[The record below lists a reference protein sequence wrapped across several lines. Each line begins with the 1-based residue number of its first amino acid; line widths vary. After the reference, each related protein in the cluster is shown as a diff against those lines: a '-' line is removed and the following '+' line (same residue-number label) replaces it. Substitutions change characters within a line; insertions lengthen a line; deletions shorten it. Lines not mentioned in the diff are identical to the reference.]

1 MKITDIDIFVV
12 DGGRRPWLFSAVRTD
27 AGITGYGEFGSGNVA
42 HSLVG
47 LIKDIKPLLIGKDPT
62 AVEKIYFDLYRH
74 LRQAPGG
81 IAQMGIA
88 GVELACWDIKGK
100 ALGLPVSHLVG
111 GPHRSFQ
118 RVYWS
123 HLASARAGDP
133 SLAPDKPLKDWDA
146 VARAAQEAP
155 EKGYNAFKTNIIWP
169 GDRPRAITQGRDG
182 QNHDQRADS
191 NLVRHVEKQISV
203 MREAVGSS
211 VDILLDI
218 NYNFKTEG
226 AIRIA
231 RALEGYNLF
240 WIEHDN
246 ENPLA
251 LSQLRESTNIP
262 VCSGEQHFTVREY
275 LPYFDLHSMDT
286 VKVDVQWQGF
296 SASKKVADI
305 AETYEMN
312 IAPHNP
318 ASELASFQSVHLC
331 ASVSNVRIMESDPE
345 AVPWRSELFTNL
357 PEVIGGFMTVPTTP
371 GWGCDLVESAAIKYA
386 WES

>member
-88 GVELACWDIKGK
+88 GVELACWDTKGK

-275 LPYFDLHSMDT
+275 LPYFELHSMDT

-357 PEVIGGFMTVPTTP
+357 PEVIDGFMTVPTTP

>member
-111 GPHRSFQ
+111 GPHRSSQ

-231 RALEGYNLF
+231 RALEAYNLF

-357 PEVIGGFMTVPTTP
+357 PEVIDGFMTVPTTP

>member
-27 AGITGYGEFGSGNVA
+27 AGITGYGEFGSSNVA

-357 PEVIGGFMTVPTTP
+357 PEVIDGFMTVPTTP

>member
-100 ALGLPVSHLVG
+100 ALGLPVSHLLG

-357 PEVIGGFMTVPTTP
+357 PEVIDGFMTVPTTP

>member
-155 EKGYNAFKTNIIWP
+155 EKGYNAFKTNILWP
-169 GDRPRAITQGRDG
+169 GERPRAITQGRDG

-275 LPYFDLHSMDT
+275 LPYFELHSMDT

-357 PEVIGGFMTVPTTP
+357 PEVIDGFMTVPTTP

>member
-111 GPHRSFQ
+111 GPHRSSQ

-357 PEVIGGFMTVPTTP
+357 PEVIDGFMTVPTTP